1 MKTSTAGG
9 AIIGVFALLG
19 MLVLALLPDSA
30 KGVIAIIVALLV
42 GFFGWRNSVRR
53 RHLVR
58 GTPTSK
64 VATAAKGYAEL
75 RGVARNA
82 LPKPL
87 YDPITDTECVWFHVE
102 TEKFDIGK
110 WRWRTVASAQ
120 SSRPFALE
128 DETGLC
134 LVLPQEARLLTNK
147 AVRVRESLM
156 LRHNVR
162 RIGDGEPLYA
172 IGHLERLESDTEAA
186 AAPTAPSSYSPEF
199 ERRVAALMSEW
210 KRDEVKRRRIFD
222 PNRDGLTDDGEM
234 TAARELARTEVAR
247 RSLGDD
253 SPVQMVSDP
262 RRVRDALRSQPYAV
276 SERRVTHWLR
286 SPDDERDYILSSR
299 PESGVLAHEGRTG
312 LGYLSLFVCVAIVAL
327 FLLAAWAGLLQS

>member
-1 MKTSTAGG
+1 M
-9 AIIGVFALLG
+9 LL
-19 MLVLALLPDSA
+19 AALPDAA
-30 KGVIAIIVALLV
+30 KGVLVVIVALLV

-64 VATAAKGYAEL
+64 VATGAKGYAEL
-75 RGVARNA
+75 NGVARNA
-82 LPKPL
+82 LPIPL
-87 YDPITDTECVWFHVE
+87 YDPITHKECVWFHVE

-120 SSRPFALE
+120 SARPFALE

-134 LVLPQEARLLTNK
+134 LVLPQEARLLTK
-147 AVRVRESLM
+147 PPIRVREKLM

-162 RIGDGEPLYA
+162 RIVDGEPLYA
-172 IGHLERLESDTEAA
+172 IGHLERIDNEPESAA
-186 AAPTAPSSYSPEF
+186 RPTAPSSYSPEF

-210 KRDEVKRRRIFD
+210 KRDEAKRRRIFD
-222 PNRDGLTDDGEM
+222 PNRDGFTDDGEM
-234 TAARELARTEVAR
+234 TAARELARAEVAR
-247 RSLGDD
+247 RSVGDD
-253 SPVQMVSDP
+253 APVQSGSDP
-262 RRVRDALRSQPYAV
+262 RHARAALRSQPYAV

-299 PESGVLAHEGRTG
+299 PEGGVLAHEGRAG
-312 LGYLSLFVCVAIVAL
+312 RGYLLLFVCVAIVAL
-327 FLLAAWAGLLQS
+327 FLLAGWAGMLQP